1 MLLFGWSSLIAFS
14 ANLTARAGAS
24 RVGKKLD
31 WDGPKMRALNAP
43 EAAQYVKRTYRK
55 GFELA

>member
-1 MLLFGWSSLIAFS
+1 VAL
-14 ANLTARAGAS
+14 
-24 RVGKKLD
+24 RVGKKLE
-31 WDGPKMRALNAP
+31 WDGPKMRATNAP